1 MRRAVVSWLLVG
13 VLFVAAFIAGV
24 AALNADLYSPR
35 GFVRGYLDALGRR
48 DAATALAIAG
58 IPAPDSADGDQ
69 AARLLTP
76 AALVGFDDIRPIADV
91 RETDGTH
98 TVTFDVTLDNGTARA
113 VFHVEPDGSRFGVF
127 EKWRFAEEPLAQ
139 LSVSVEGARAAT
151 VNGEPVT
158 TDGEEPF
165 LVLVPGLY
173 IVDHGSTWL
182 EADDVPTRVTEPGDV
197 VEATIEARANREF
210 TTTVQ
215 TDVNAALDRCATQEL
230 LQPSGCPF
238 GYELTDRA
246 ESTPDWSITR
256 FPAVTI
262 TPGAKPGEWEATARK
277 GTAHLEVEVRS
288 LFDGAESTLEEDVRF
303 TAEYAILI
311 DDTGQFTLSAVD

>member
-13 VLFVAAFIAGV
+13 VLVVTAFIAGI
-24 AALNADLYSPR
+24 AALNADLYGPR
-35 GFVRGYLDALGRR
+35 GFVRGYLEALGQR

-58 IPAPDSADGDQ
+58 ISQHDD
-69 AARLLTP
+69 AASRLLTP
-76 AALVGFDDIRPIADV
+76 AALGGFSDIRAVSDV

-113 VFHVEPDGSRFGVF
+113 VFHVEPDGRRFGVF
-127 EKWRFAEEPLAQ
+127 ENWRFAERPLAQ
-139 LSVSVEGARAAT
+139 LSVSVDGARTAT
-151 VNGEPVT
+151 INGEPVT
-158 TDGEEPF
+158 TDGELPF

-173 IVDHGSTWL
+173 VVDHASTWL
-182 EADDVPTRVTEPGDV
+182 EADDVPTRVTDPGDV
-197 VEATIEARANREF
+197 VEAKVESRANRAF

-262 TPGAKPGEWEATARK
+262 TPGAEPGLWEATARK

-303 TAEYAILI
+303 TAEYAIVI